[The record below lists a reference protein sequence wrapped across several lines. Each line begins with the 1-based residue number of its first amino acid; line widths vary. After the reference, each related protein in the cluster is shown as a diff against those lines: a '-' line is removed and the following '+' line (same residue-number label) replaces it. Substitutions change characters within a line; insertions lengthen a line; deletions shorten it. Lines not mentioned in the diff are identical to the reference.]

1 MDFEDRL
8 GVRMGMIYEAFM
20 GLLEDIGVFRYVNT
34 LIAHPLKIFL
44 LLLDLAIVGYLA
56 IMVLRTLK
64 NTRAMQ
70 LIKGILILIVANGL
84 SAIFS
89 LNILHTVLSF
99 VMDYG
104 ILLIIVV
111 FQPELR
117 KALEQVGNAN
127 FKKWF
132 DLTDDTEITCIPQV
146 VKAASDMAKTK
157 TGMLVVFER
166 ETSLGEIAHT
176 GVALDSEVSTELLI
190 NIFIPDTPLHDGA
203 VIIKDNKIQAASCIL
218 PLTDKES
225 LDRIFG
231 TRHRAAIGVSE
242 MTDSV
247 AVVVSEETG
256 TISIAVEGKIL
267 RDLTPEQ
274 LEKEL
279 KKRLIKSKNKKPY
292 HLVNKLMEKK

>member
-1 MDFEDRL
+1 ME
-8 GVRMGMIYEAFM
+8 MIYEAFM
-20 GLLEDIGVFRYVNT
+20 GLLEDIGVMSYINT
-34 LIAHPLKIFL
+34 LMAHPLKIVL
-44 LLLDLAIVGYLA
+44 LLLDISIVAFLLVKVWG
-56 IMVLRTLK
+56 TLK

-70 LIKGILILIVANGL
+70 LIKGILVLLIANGI

-127 FKKWF
+127 FKKWI
-132 DLTDDTEITCIPQV
+132 DMADDTEVTCIPEV
-146 VKAASDMAKTK
+146 VKAAKSMSGTK

-166 ETSLGEIAHT
+166 ETSLGEIART
-176 GVALDSEVSTELLI
+176 GVELDSEVSAELLI

-242 MTDSV
+242 MSDAVV
-247 AVVVSEETG
+247 AVVSEETG
-256 TISIAVEGKIL
+256 TISIAVDGKIL

-279 KKRLIKSKNKKPY
+279 KKRLNHPRAKKPNI
-292 HLVNKLMEKK
+292 VSKMMEKRN

>member
-1 MDFEDRL
+1 MKT
-8 GVRMGMIYEAFM
+8 VYEAFIS
-20 GLLEDIGVFRYVNT
+20 LLEDIGVLSYVNT
-34 LIAHPLKIFL
+34 LLAHPLKIVL
-44 LLLDLAIVGYLA
+44 LLLDLAIVTFIVA
-56 IMVLRTLK
+56 KVFKTLK
-64 NTRAMQ
+64 STRAMQ
-70 LIKGILILIVANGL
+70 LIKGIIVLLVINGI

-89 LNILHTVLSF
+89 LNILHTLLSF

-104 ILLIIVV
+104 ILLAIVV

-117 KALEQVGNAN
+117 KALEQVGNADIR
-127 FKKWF
+127 KWLEM
-132 DLTDDTEITCIPQV
+132 DETEITCIPEV
-146 VKAASDMAKTK
+146 VRAAEDMSKTK

-176 GVALDSEVSTELLI
+176 GVSLNSEVSTELLI

-242 MTDSV
+242 STDAIV
-247 AVVVSEETG
+247 VVVSEETG
-256 TISIAVEGKIL
+256 TISLAVEGKIL
-267 RDLTPEQ
+267 RDLTKEQ

-279 KKRLIKSKNKKPY
+279 KKRLLKPKTKKPY
-292 HLVNKLMEKK
+292 LVNKIIEKNK

>member
-1 MDFEDRL
+1 MET
-8 GVRMGMIYEAFM
+8 IYEAFI
-20 GLLEDIGVFRYVNT
+20 GLLEDIGVLNYINT
-34 LIAHPLKIFL
+34 LIAHPLKIVL
-44 LLLDLAIVGYLA
+44 LLLDLAIVLF
-56 IMVLRTLK
+56 IVVKVFRTLK
-64 NTRAMQ
+64 STRAMQ
-70 LIKGILILIVANGL
+70 LIKGIIVLLVINGI
-84 SAIFS
+84 SAILS
-89 LNILHTVLSF
+89 LNILHTLLSS
-99 VMDYG
+99 VMNYG
-104 ILLIIVV
+104 ILLAIVV

-117 KALEQVGNAN
+117 KALEQVGNADIR
-127 FKKWF
+127 KW
-132 DLTDDTEITCIPQV
+132 LETDETEITCIPDV
-146 VKAASDMAKTK
+146 VKAAQDMSKTK

-176 GVALDSEVSTELLI
+176 GVTLNSDVSAELLI

-203 VIIKDNKIQAASCIL
+203 VIIKDNKIQASSCIL

-242 MTDSV
+242 NTDAV
-247 AVVVSEETG
+247 AVIVSEETG

-279 KKRLIKSKNKKPY
+279 KKRLIKPKVKKPY
-292 HLVNKLMEKK
+292 LVNKIIEKR

>member
-1 MDFEDRL
+1 MYISE
-8 GVRMGMIYEAFM
+8 GNGIKMGMIYEAFM
-20 GLLEDIGVFRYVNT
+20 GLLEDIGVLNYINT

-44 LLLDLAIVGYLA
+44 LVLDLAIVSFLT
-56 IMVLRTLK
+56 IKVLNTLK

-70 LIKGILILIVANGL
+70 LIKGIIILLVANTL

-89 LNILHTVLSF
+89 LNVLHTVLSF

-104 ILLIIVV
+104 ILLAIVV

-127 FKKWF
+127 FRKWLDF
-132 DLTDDTEITCIPQV
+132 NDETETITCIPEV
-146 VKAASDMAKTK
+146 VRAAGDMSKTK

-176 GVALDSEVSTELLI
+176 GVNLGSDVSTELLI

-242 MTDSV
+242 NTDAI

-267 RDLTPEQ
+267 RDLSVEQ

-279 KKRLIKSKNKKPY
+279 KKRLLKPKAKKPY
-292 HLVNKLMEKK
+292 IVNKIMDKR

>member
-1 MDFEDRL
+1 
-8 GVRMGMIYEAFM
+8 MGTIYNAFI
-20 GLLEDIGVFRYVNT
+20 GLLDDIGFLSYINT
-34 LIAHPLKIFL
+34 LIAHPLKIVL
-44 LLLDLAIVGYLA
+44 LLLDLAIVSF
-56 IMVLRTLK
+56 IVIKVLKTLK
-64 NTRAMQ
+64 STRAMQ
-70 LIKGILILIVANGL
+70 LIKGIVILFVANGI

-89 LNILHTVLSF
+89 LNILHTLLSF

-104 ILLIIVV
+104 ILLAIVV

-117 KALEQVGNAN
+117 KALEQVGNASL
-127 FKKWF
+127 KKWLEIE
-132 DLTDDTEITCIPQV
+132 DETEITCIPEV
-146 VKAASDMAKTK
+146 VKAAKEMAATK
-157 TGMLVVFER
+157 IGMLVVFER

-176 GVALDSEVSTELLI
+176 GVNLDSEVSTELLI

-231 TRHRAAIGVSE
+231 TRHRAAIGISE
-242 MTDSV
+242 NTDAV

-256 TISIAVEGKIL
+256 TISIAIDGKIF

-279 KKRLIKSKNKKPY
+279 KKRLIKPKTKKTN
-292 HLVNKLMEKK
+292 LVNRIIEKK

>member
-1 MDFEDRL
+1 
-8 GVRMGMIYEAFM
+8 MGPINSTFIS
-20 GLLEDIGVFRYVNT
+20 LLEDIGLISYVNT
-34 LIAHPLKIFL
+34 LVAHPLKIVL
-44 LLLDLAIVGYLA
+44 LLLDLAIVSFLV
-56 IMVLRTLK
+56 IKVLKTLK
-64 NTRAMQ
+64 STRAMQ
-70 LIKGILILIVANGL
+70 LIKGIIILLVANGI

-104 ILLIIVV
+104 ILLAIVV

-117 KALEQVGNAN
+117 KALEQVGNASL
-127 FKKWF
+127 KKWLEIE
-132 DLTDDTEITCIPQV
+132 DEPEITCIPHV
-146 VKAASDMAKTK
+146 VRAAKDMSATK

-176 GVALDSEVSTELLI
+176 GVNLDSEVSSELLI

-242 MTDSV
+242 STDSV

-256 TISIAVEGKIL
+256 TISLAVEGKII
-267 RDLTPEQ
+267 RNIAPEQ

-279 KKRLIKSKNKKPY
+279 KRLLIKPKMKKTNIVNKIMEKNK
-292 HLVNKLMEKK
+292 

>member
-1 MDFEDRL
+1 MKT
-8 GVRMGMIYEAFM
+8 VYEAFIS
-20 GLLEDIGVFRYVNT
+20 LLEDIGVLSYVNT
-34 LIAHPLKIFL
+34 LLAHPLKIVL
-44 LLLDLAIVGYLA
+44 LLLDLAIVIFIIA
-56 IMVLRTLK
+56 KVFKTLK
-64 NTRAMQ
+64 STRAMQ
-70 LIKGILILIVANGL
+70 LIKGIIVLLVINGI

-89 LNILHTVLSF
+89 LNILHTLLSF

-104 ILLIIVV
+104 ILLAIVV

-117 KALEQVGNAN
+117 KALEQVGNADIR
-127 FKKWF
+127 KWLEM
-132 DLTDDTEITCIPQV
+132 DETEITCIPEV
-146 VKAASDMAKTK
+146 ARAAEDMSKTK

-176 GVALDSEVSTELLI
+176 GVSLNSEVSTELLI

-242 MTDSV
+242 STDAIV
-247 AVVVSEETG
+247 VVVSEETG
-256 TISIAVEGKIL
+256 TISLAVEGKIL
-267 RDLTPEQ
+267 RDLTKEQ

-279 KKRLIKSKNKKPY
+279 KKRLLKPKTKKPY
-292 HLVNKLMEKK
+292 LVNKIIEKNK

>member
-1 MDFEDRL
+1 MET
-8 GVRMGMIYEAFM
+8 IYEAFV
-20 GLLEDIGVFRYVNT
+20 GLLEDIGVFNYINT
-34 LIAHPLKIFL
+34 LIAHPLKIVL
-44 LLLDLAIVGYLA
+44 LLLDLSIVLF
-56 IMVLRTLK
+56 IVVKVFRTLK
-64 NTRAMQ
+64 STRAMQ
-70 LIKGILILIVANGL
+70 LIKGIIVLLVINGI

-89 LNILHTVLSF
+89 LNILHTLLSS
-99 VMDYG
+99 VMNYG
-104 ILLIIVV
+104 ILLAIVV

-117 KALEQVGNAN
+117 KALEQVGNADIR
-127 FKKWF
+127 KWI
-132 DLTDDTEITCIPQV
+132 DTDETEITCIPEV
-146 VKAASDMAKTK
+146 VKAAADMSKTK

-166 ETSLGEIAHT
+166 ETSLGEISHT
-176 GVALDSEVSTELLI
+176 GVTLNSDVSTELLI

-242 MTDSV
+242 NTDAV

-256 TISIAVEGKIL
+256 TISIAVDGKIL
-267 RDLTPEQ
+267 RDLSPEQ

-279 KKRLIKSKNKKPY
+279 KKRLLKPKVKKPY
-292 HLVNKLMEKK
+292 LVNKIMDKKSN

>member
-1 MDFEDRL
+1 
-8 GVRMGMIYEAFM
+8 MGTIYEAFM
-20 GLLEDIGVFRYVNT
+20 EMLEDIGVLSYIST
-34 LIAHPLKIFL
+34 LMAHPLKIVL
-44 LLLDLAIVGYLA
+44 LLLDLAIVLFL
-56 IMVLRTLK
+56 VLKVFRTLK
-64 NTRAMQ
+64 STRAMQ
-70 LIKGILILIVANGL
+70 LIKGIIILLVANGI
-84 SAIFS
+84 SSIFS

-104 ILLIIVV
+104 ILLAIVV

-117 KALEQVGNAN
+117 KALEQVGNASL
-127 FKKWF
+127 KKF
-132 DLTDDTEITCIPQV
+132 IDVEEEEITCIPEV
-146 VKAASDMAKTK
+146 VKAAKDMSKTK

-176 GVALDSEVSTELLI
+176 GVHLDSDVSTELLI

-218 PLTDKES
+218 PLTDKAS

-242 MTDSV
+242 NTDAI

-256 TISIAVEGKIL
+256 TISLAIDGKII

-279 KKRLIKSKNKKPY
+279 KKRLIKPKTKKPY
-292 HLVNKLMEKK
+292 IVNKIMDKK

>member
-1 MDFEDRL
+1 MKT
-8 GVRMGMIYEAFM
+8 VYEAFIS
-20 GLLEDIGVFRYVNT
+20 LLEDIGVLSYVNT
-34 LIAHPLKIFL
+34 LLAHPLKIVL
-44 LLLDLAIVGYLA
+44 LLLDLAIVIFIIA
-56 IMVLRTLK
+56 KVFKTLK
-64 NTRAMQ
+64 STRAMQ
-70 LIKGILILIVANGL
+70 LIKGIIVLLVINGI

-89 LNILHTVLSF
+89 LNILHTLLSF

-104 ILLIIVV
+104 ILLAIVV

-117 KALEQVGNAN
+117 KALEQVGNADIR
-127 FKKWF
+127 KWLEM
-132 DLTDDTEITCIPQV
+132 DETEITCIPEV
-146 VKAASDMAKTK
+146 ARAAEDMSKTK

-176 GVALDSEVSTELLI
+176 GVSLNSEVSTELLI

-242 MTDSV
+242 STDAIV
-247 AVVVSEETG
+247 VVVSEETG
-256 TISIAVEGKIL
+256 KISIAKDGTLIMDVKEDALKQIL
-267 RDLTPEQ
+267 IKNLVTKRLGNQ
-274 LEKEL
+274 EL
-279 KKRLIKSKNKKPY
+279 KKRRARLREKMKN
-292 HLVNKLMEKK
+292 NKREE

>member
-1 MDFEDRL
+1 
-8 GVRMGMIYEAFM
+8 MGPINSAFVSLLDDI
-20 GLLEDIGVFRYVNT
+20 GLLSYINT
-34 LIAHPLKIFL
+34 LIAHPLKIVL
-44 LLLDLAIVGYLA
+44 LLLDLAIVSFIA
-56 IMVLRTLK
+56 IKVLRTLK

-70 LIKGILILIVANGL
+70 LIKGIIILLVANGI

-104 ILLIIVV
+104 ILLAIVV

-117 KALEQVGNAN
+117 KALEQVGNAS
-127 FKKWF
+127 FKKWLEIE
-132 DLTDDTEITCIPQV
+132 DETEITCIPQV
-146 VKAASDMAKTK
+146 VKAAKDMSATK

-176 GVALDSEVSTELLI
+176 GVTLESEVSSELLI

-242 MTDSV
+242 LTDAI

-256 TISIAVEGKIL
+256 TISISVEGKIV

-279 KKRLIKSKNKKPY
+279 KRILIKPRVKKTNI
-292 HLVNKLMEKK
+292 VNKLLEKNK

>member
-1 MDFEDRL
+1 MET
-8 GVRMGMIYEAFM
+8 IYNAFI
-20 GLLEDIGVFRYVNT
+20 GLLDDIGFLSYINT
-34 LIAHPLKIFL
+34 LIAHPLKIVL
-44 LLLDLAIVGYLA
+44 LLLDLAIVSF
-56 IMVLRTLK
+56 IVIKVLKTLK
-64 NTRAMQ
+64 STRAMQ
-70 LIKGILILIVANGL
+70 LIKGIVILFVANGI

-89 LNILHTVLSF
+89 LNILHTLLSF

-104 ILLIIVV
+104 ILLAIVV

-117 KALEQVGNAN
+117 KALEQVGNASL
-127 FKKWF
+127 KKWLEIE
-132 DLTDDTEITCIPQV
+132 DETEITCIPEV
-146 VKAASDMAKTK
+146 VKAAKEMAATK

-176 GVALDSEVSTELLI
+176 GVNLDSEVSTELLI

-231 TRHRAAIGVSE
+231 TRHRAAIGISE
-242 MTDSV
+242 NTDAV

-256 TISIAVEGKIL
+256 TISIAIDGKIF

-279 KKRLIKSKNKKPY
+279 KKRLIKPKTKKSN
-292 HLVNKLMEKK
+292 LVNRIIEKK

>member
-1 MDFEDRL
+1 MKEFFNMLSGTE
-8 GVRMGMIYEAFM
+8 ISNYFST
-20 GLLEDIGVFRYVNT
+20 LLAN
-34 LIAHPLKIFL
+34 PLKIV
-44 LLLDLAIVGYLA
+44 LAILDIVIVGFILLKIYK
-56 IMVLRTLK
+56 ILK

-70 LIKGILILIVANGL
+70 LIKGIVVLIIANWL
-84 SAIFS
+84 SSVLS
-89 LNILHTVLSF
+89 LNILHSLLSLI
-99 VMDYG
+99 MNYG

-117 KALEQVGNAN
+117 KVIEQVGNAN

-132 DLTDDTEITCIPQV
+132 DLEEEKEVVCIPEV
-146 VKAASDMAKTK
+146 VKAAEIMSASK

-176 GVALDSEVSTELLI
+176 GVALNAEVSSELLI
-190 NIFIPDTPLHDGA
+190 NIFVKDTPLHDGA

-225 LDRIFG
+225 LDRVFG

-242 MTDSV
+242 VTDSV
-247 AVVVSEETG
+247 VAVVSEETG
-256 TISIAVEGKIL
+256 AISLACNGKIIREL
-267 RDLTPEQ
+267 STEQ

-279 KKRLIKSKNKKPY
+279 NRRLNKSTRIKKPY
-292 HLVNKLMEKK
+292 IVNKLMEKTK

>member
-1 MDFEDRL
+1 MSE
-8 GVRMGMIYEAFM
+8 
-20 GLLEDIGVFRYVNT
+20 
-34 LIAHPLKIFL
+34 
-44 LLLDLAIVGYLA
+44 
-56 IMVLRTLK
+56 
-64 NTRAMQ
+64 
-70 LIKGILILIVANGL
+70 
-84 SAIFS
+84 
-89 LNILHTVLSF
+89 
-99 VMDYG
+99 
-104 ILLIIVV
+104 
-111 FQPELR
+111 
-117 KALEQVGNAN
+117 
-127 FKKWF
+127 
-132 DLTDDTEITCIPQV
+132 
-146 VKAASDMAKTK
+146 TK
-157 TGMLVVFER
+157 TGMLIVFER

-176 GVALDSEVSTELLI
+176 GVTLNSEVSTELLI

-242 MTDSV
+242 NADAV

-279 KKRLIKSKNKKPY
+279 KKRLIKPKVKKPY
-292 HLVNKLMEKK
+292 LVNKIIDKR